1 MLKLRKSFL
10 LLMNLFVL
18 KVFLFAQEVPV
29 FISGTEGYSS
39 FRIPAIIRLP
49 GNELLAFC
57 EGRTSNA
64 ADFGNIDIVMKR
76 SSDKGKTWSD
86 IMVVVDHGKLQ
97 AGNPAPVVDLLDPA
111 YPGGRIFLFYNTGN
125 DHEHEIAKG
134 KGIRECHYIT
144 STDGG
149 NSWSA
154 PVNITARVHRPKQPG
169 IDPLYNYKEDW
180 RTYANTPGH
189 ALQISDGKYKGRLY
203 IAANHSMGEP
213 KQDGTHYFAH
223 GYFSDDHGKTFRL
236 GETVDMPGGNES
248 TAASLSNGILM
259 MNSRNQSGLPKTRIV
274 SLSKDGGATW
284 DTSYYDQHLPDPVC
298 QGSLLNIGKRK
309 NRQVLAFCNPADTLK
324 RHELTLRISFD
335 EGRNWQKNILISKG
349 SAAYS
354 DIVKTGKRKIGV
366 LFERNNYQEIV
377 FREVRW

>member
-1 MLKLRKSFL
+1 MFKIRKSFL
-10 LLMNLFVL
+10 FITLVFLQ
-18 KVFLFAQEVPV
+18 VFLFAREVPV

-76 SSDKGKTWSD
+76 SKDKGKSWSALTV
-86 IMVVVDHGKLQ
+86 IVDHGTLQ

-111 YPGGRIFLFYNTGN
+111 YPAGRIFLFYNTGN
-125 DHEHEIAKG
+125 DHESEIAKG

-149 NSWSA
+149 RSWSA
-154 PVNITARVHRPKQPG
+154 PVNITAQVHHPKQPG
-169 IDPLYNYKEDW
+169 IDPAYHFNDDW

-189 ALQISDGKYKGRLY
+189 ALQISEGKYKGRLY
-203 IAANHSMGEP
+203 IAANHSAGEP
-213 KQDGTHYFAH
+213 KHDATHYFAH

-236 GETVDMPGGNES
+236 SEMVDMPGSNES
-248 TAASLSNGILM
+248 TAAFLSDGKLI
-259 MNSRNQSGLPKTRIV
+259 MNSRNQTGAPKTRIV

-284 DTSYYDQHLPDPVC
+284 DTAYFDQGLPDPVC
-298 QGSLLNIGKRK
+298 QGSLLNIGNR
-309 NRQVLAFCNPADTLK
+309 NGRQVLAFCNPADTLK
-324 RHELTLRISFD
+324 RHKLTLRISFD
-335 EGRNWQKNILISKG
+335 EGRSWQKNILISEAP
-349 SAAYS
+349 AAYS
-354 DIVKTGKRKIGV
+354 DIVMTASRRIGI
-366 LFERNNYQEIV
+366 LYEKNNYREIV
-377 FREVRW
+377 FQEVRW